1 MINFM
6 KFFEKIFMKEL
17 FNYLLENKKYWLIPV
32 ITILLLIG
40 FLVVYAGSSALS
52 PFIYSLF

>member
-1 MINFM
+1 
-6 KFFEKIFMKEL
+6 MKEL